1 MSDSTIDDA
10 LRLLEKGK
18 GNPDRIKRIIES
30 FQKRS
35 LISLE
40 DRKYIDALVTQYLTP
55 RQRVTIRKKDPKKDQ
70 TTSFPRIRKAQEGEY
85 KVPENKF
92 PKPNLNQTDDF
103 PREIEKLNKNT
114 SNFEEYEKEYVQRVT
129 GETDT
134 TLEEKFVAEIEKG
147 PQPKR
152 KSSSGKN
159 AVIIGVIAVIIIGG
173 GAGALLMDFNFE
185 SDDKIVVTR
194 ATCDDTQ
201 TLVSSTIIP
210 GFPDPEKDLQHY
222 LDRYNNEP
230 TYADWFDRNFP
241 GQSIQEAVC

>member
-35 LISLE
+35 LISLQ

-55 RQRVTIRKKDPKKDQ
+55 RQRITIRKKESEKEKI
-70 TTSFPRIRKAQEGEY
+70 SNFPRIRKAQESEY
-85 KVPENKF
+85 KVTENKF
-92 PKPNLNQTDDF
+92 PRPKLNQTNDF
-103 PREIEKLNKNT
+103 TSEIEKPNKNT
-114 SNFEEYEKEYVQRVT
+114 SSFEEYEKEYVQRVA
-129 GETDT
+129 GETGT
-134 TLEEKFVAEIEKG
+134 SLEEKFVEEIEKG

-159 AVIIGVIAVIIIGG
+159 LAIVGIIAVIIIGG
-173 GAGALLMDFNFE
+173 GAGALFIDFDFD
-185 SDDKIVVTR
+185 SDDEIVVMR

-201 TLVSSTIIP
+201 ILVSSTKIP

-230 TYADWFDRNFP
+230 SYADWFDRNFP
-241 GQSIQEAVC
+241 GMTIEEIVC

>member
-1 MSDSTIDDA
+1 M
-10 LRLLEKGK
+10 
-18 GNPDRIKRIIES
+18 
-30 FQKRS
+30 
-35 LISLE
+35 
-40 DRKYIDALVTQYLTP
+40 
-55 RQRVTIRKKDPKKDQ
+55 
-70 TTSFPRIRKAQEGEY
+70 
-85 KVPENKF
+85 KF
-92 PKPNLNQTDDF
+92 PFTTKILGALLMIFSLAQIF
-103 PREIEKLNKNT
+103 PGFLAY
-114 SNFEEYEKEYVQRVT
+114 FLDEKEYVQRVT

-173 GAGALLMDFNFE
+173 GAGALFMDFNFD

-194 ATCDDTQ
+194 VTCDDTQ

-241 GQSIQEAVC
+241 GQTIQEAVC